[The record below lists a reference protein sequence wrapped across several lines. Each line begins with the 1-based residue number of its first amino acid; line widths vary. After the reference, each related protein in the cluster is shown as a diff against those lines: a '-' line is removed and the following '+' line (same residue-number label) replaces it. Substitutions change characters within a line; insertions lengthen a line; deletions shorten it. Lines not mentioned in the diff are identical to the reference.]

1 MSTFNTCCK
10 LCCFELWWVTSNSF
24 LELSTHFYRAMAQH
38 PYVIFLLVS
47 EDGAQNIMRNIPRH
61 TDPPQIQPMT
71 SPKKADLSWSW
82 QKYFPEGYFTSY
94 IIYLY
99 LALWTPIVDEENDH
113 IEMNWGARRDLCLT
127 EIPLFLFYQEMD
139 GKRGKLIYWKTPF
152 FSDSVSYNCLGLIFF
167 EIIPRFSH
175 ACSSWSLIHSIHGSS
190 DLQSTILKKIPS
202 VRKVSAIRKRFKP
215 I

>member
-10 LCCFELWWVTSNSF
+10 LCCFELWCVTANSF

-71 SPKKADLSWSW
+71 TPKKADLSWSW

-99 LALWTPIVDEENDH
+99 LALWVSIVEEKNDH
-113 IEMNWGARRDLCLT
+113 IEMYCMGSKKRSLSNGNSLVPLLPGNGRKKREIDLL
-127 EIPLFLFYQEMD
+127 E
-139 GKRGKLIYWKTPF
+139 
-152 FSDSVSYNCLGLIFF
+152 NAIFF
-167 EIIPRFSH
+167 RQRFIQLLGPH
-175 ACSSWSLIHSIHGSS
+175 FLWNN
-190 DLQSTILKKIPS
+190 ST
-202 VRKVSAIRKRFKP
+202 F
-215 I
+215 